1 VDARAPRIPTARSR
15 AALLLGVGVAY
26 FAAGKLGLSFAEVNT
41 SASAVWPPTG
51 IALAAFLLLGSGVW
65 PAIAVA
71 AFLVNM
77 TTSGAFLVSAGIA
90 AGNVLEGLV
99 GAYLVQRHARGAACF
114 ERARDVFKFALLAAL
129 LATAVSATVGT
140 VSLLLGGLATREA
153 FAAIWMTWWL
163 GDTAG
168 ALLVAPAIILWVRQ
182 PHLEMPEGRLTE
194 TVVAFVS
201 VLVAGVLCFAVP
213 ALSRYP
219 LAFLCLP
226 PIAWLAFRSGPRE
239 VATAIVALAVIAVFT
254 TENGLGS
261 FIMPTRHESLLV
273 LQAFLATVALMM
285 LPIAALVREHSRAM
299 HERERAGREER
310 RARGEAE
317 AAIRAK
323 DEFLAMLSHELRNP
337 LQAIGNAVHLLE
349 ITPSLDPGGR
359 RSLAVIRR
367 QSENL
372 TRMVN
377 DLLDMAR
384 VMAGKMVV
392 VREALDLEEVIR
404 HCVALLRDAGRLEG
418 RSLEVRTQSIPVNAD
433 PTRLEQMLLNLLGN
447 ALKYTPP
454 EGAIRVISLRDGDQA
469 VVRIE
474 DEGIGIPPELLPRIF
489 EPFTQGRRKPLGR
502 ERGLGIGLA
511 LVQRLAEL
519 HGGRVD
525 AYSDG
530 AGLGS
535 KFVLSLPCRK
545 EAMRGS
551 VPAPAIAH
559 RADARRVLVIDADA
573 VLQAILEREGHEVFQ
588 ANDGRAGVE
597 AALRVRPEA
606 VVIDLAAPGTDPF
619 EVARALRA
627 RAAEVGARLRIVG
640 VAGFGDFEQAP
651 RAQAAGFDACLA
663 KPIDLAELRRALGDA
678 TAAPDEPRE
687 IAPA

>member
-1 VDARAPRIPTARSR
+1 
-15 AALLLGVGVAY
+15 VGVLY

-51 IALAAFLLLGSGVW
+51 IALAAFLLLGSGAW

-71 AFLVNM
+71 AFLVNV
-77 TTSGAFLVSAGIA
+77 TTSGSLLVSAGIA
-90 AGNVLEGLV
+90 AGNVLEGLL

-114 ERARDVFKFALLAAL
+114 ERARDVFKFAVLGAL
-129 LATAVSATVGT
+129 LATTVSATLGT
-140 VSLLLGGLATREA
+140 LSLALGGLASWDA
-153 FAAIWMTWWL
+153 FGAIWVTWWL

-168 ALLVAPAIILWVRQ
+168 ALLVAPPILLWARQ
-182 PHLEMPEGRLTE
+182 PRVEMPEGRFAE
-194 TVVAFVS
+194 TVAAFVA
-201 VLVAGVLCFAVP
+201 VLVAAVLCFAVP
-213 ALSRYP
+213 AFSRYP

-239 VATAIVALAVIAVFT
+239 VATAIAALAVIAVFT
-254 TENGLGS
+254 TENGLGP
-261 FIMPTRHESLLV
+261 FTMPTRHESLLV
-273 LQAFLATVALMM
+273 LHAFLATAALMM

-299 HERERAGREER
+299 QERERAGREER

-323 DEFLAMLSHELRNP
+323 DEFLAMLSHELRSP
-337 LQAIGNAVHLLE
+337 LQAIGNSVHLLE
-349 ITPSLDPGGR
+349 MAPSLEAGGR
-359 RSLAVIRR
+359 RALAIIRR
-367 QSENL
+367 QSDNL

-404 HCVALLRDAGRLEG
+404 HCIAMLRDAGRLEG
-418 RSLEVRTQSIPVNAD
+418 RDIEVRTQSIPVNAD
-433 PTRLEQMLLNLLGN
+433 PTRLEQMLMNLLGN
-447 ALKYTPP
+447 ALKFTPP
-454 EGAIRVISLRDGDQA
+454 GGAIRVISLRDGDQA

-502 ERGLGIGLA
+502 EGGLGVGLA
-511 LVQRLAEL
+511 LVRRLAEL
-519 HGGRVD
+519 HGGRID

-551 VPAPAIAH
+551 VPAPAVGH
-559 RADARRVLVIDADA
+559 GRDARRVLVIDPDAALHA
-573 VLQAILEREGHEVFQ
+573 VLEGEGYEVFQ

-597 AALRVRPEA
+597 AALRVRPDA
-606 VVIDLAAPGTDPF
+606 VVIDLATPGTDAY

-627 RAAEVGARLRIVG
+627 RAAEVGARVRIVA
-640 VAGFGDFEQAP
+640 VAGFGEFEQGP
-651 RAQAAGFDACLA
+651 RAQAAGFDAHLE
-663 KPIDLAELRRALGDA
+663 KPIDLAQLRRALDGA
-678 TAAPDEPRE
+678 KAPDEPPRE
-687 IAPA
+687 TTRA